1 MDLFL
6 KFPCLRGPLFLME
19 FPVGIFLKLSLFP
32 LDFSVSSWA
41 FSSNSRVFIFLW
53 TSIPYFNPH
62 ISGGGGGVRLTREI
76 FRPTPPDEPTP
87 PTNISQIFSNL
98 IFVPNSSHFL
108 ELLSRI
114 TVIDPLV
121 HLA

>member
-53 TSIPYFNPH
+53 TSIPYYNPH
-62 ISGGGGGVRLTREI
+62 ISGGRGLDLPGR
-76 FRPTPPDEPTP
+76 FSDPPPLDEPTS
-87 PTNISQIFSNL
+87 PTNIFQFFSNL
-98 IFVPNSSHFL
+98 IFFLISLIFL
-108 ELLSRI
+108 EFLSRI

-121 HLA
+121 YLA